1 MAQASDQG
9 QILGTTIVTIPG
21 HIGSGFE
28 GSSTSGCRTEGPV
41 PFNIVHSTVGEQEP
55 TSFQAEDIEQI
66 CPHRKV
72 QTRKFGPTKKMLKP
86 NDFLMKLDLKDAYYS
101 VPVAV
106 EYRKYLRFHFQDA
119 TYELQCLPFGL
130 SSAPRAFTKLVKP
143 VIAILRISGIR
154 VVIYLD
160 DLLLFHQDPIELQ
173 TIFKIVITLL
183 TDLGFIIKLEK
194 CSPSPTQAI
203 IFLGAQLNS
212 TDMTIAVPL
221 EKLRLI
227 QSECKEIL
235 TRGWCSMLELSA
247 LLGRM
252 NQTARIGIWEAPL
265 HCRALQR
272 MFIAAIHR
280 KGHFT

>member
-1 MAQASDQG
+1 LEQQLLLSQAILDLVSKGAVHQVVEQKDQF
-9 QILGTTIVTIPG
+9 LSTLFIVQQVNKNRPVFKLKTLNKYV
-21 HIGSGFE
+21 H
-28 GSSTSGCRTEGPV
+28 TE
-41 PFNIVHSTVGEQEP
+41 
-55 TSFQAEDIEQI
+55 
-66 CPHRKV
+66 
-72 QTRKFGPTKKMLKP
+72 KFKLESLDLLKTMLKP
-86 NDFLMKLDLKDAYYS
+86 NDFLMKLDLKDAYYL

-106 EYRKYLRFHFQDA
+106 KHRKNLRFHFQDV
-119 TYELQCLPFGL
+119 TYEFQCLPFGL

-173 TIFKIVITLL
+173 TVFKIVITLL

-221 EKLRLI
+221 EKLCLI

>member
-1 MAQASDQG
+1 
-9 QILGTTIVTIPG
+9 
-21 HIGSGFE
+21 
-28 GSSTSGCRTEGPV
+28 
-41 PFNIVHSTVGEQEP
+41 
-55 TSFQAEDIEQI
+55 
-66 CPHRKV
+66 
-72 QTRKFGPTKKMLKP
+72 
-86 NDFLMKLDLKDAYYS
+86 MKLDLKDAYYS

-106 EYRKYLRFHFQDA
+106 EHRKYLRFHFQDVI
-119 TYELQCLPFGL
+119 YEFQCLPFGL
-130 SSAPRAFTKLVKP
+130 SSAPRASTKLVKP

-173 TIFKIVITLL
+173 KIFKIVITLSIL
-183 TDLGFIIKLEK
+183 IDLGFIIKLEK
-194 CSPSPTQAI
+194 CSTSPTATQAI

-221 EKLRLI
+221 EKLCLI

-265 HCRALQR
+265 HYQALQR

-280 KGHFT
+280 KGHFTRSKRFQIPLTKEASSELK